1 MANYDYYRIFYYV
14 AQYQSFTKAAE
25 MLRNNQPNIT
35 RYINNLESELG
46 CKLFI
51 RSNRGV
57 KLTPEGENLFEHVAI
72 AQEHLRLGESELQ
85 KEKELNSGLIT
96 LGVSENALRIFL
108 LDHLGRFHEQY
119 PHVRLRITNHTT
131 PEALESLR
139 NDLCDFSVVTTPIDL
154 PHLLQVLVLDHF
166 EDILICGKKYK
177 ELSLKRHSLD
187 EFKDTPFVSLTSQ
200 TGTRNFYNQY
210 FLDNGVSFHPDIEVS
225 TTDQIIPLI
234 IHNLGIAFYP
244 RKLAQPYLDKGEV
257 YEIPLFQSLPHRKVC
272 LVKDPNKSQS
282 IASSKLIESLTHR

>member
-108 LDHLGRFHEQY
+108 LDHLERFHEQY

-234 IHNLGIAFYP
+234 VHNLGIAFYP

-257 YEIPLFQSLPHRKVC
+257 YEIPLIQSLPHRKVG

>member
-108 LDHLGRFHEQY
+108 LDHLERFHEQY

-187 EFKDTPFVSLTSQ
+187 EF
-200 TGTRNFYNQY
+200 YNQY

-234 IHNLGIAFYP
+234 VHNLGIAFYP

-257 YEIPLFQSLPHRKVC
+257 YEIPLIQSLPHRKVC